1 MPFQV
6 EHRSLANAS
15 FIREMKRRQTRED
28 KIISSLSAQLNV
40 MIKACQKAGRRIIRD
55 FGELGNLQVMQKA
68 PKDFVTAADLTAE
81 KILMESLKEDRP
93 DYGFLSEEK
102 GFVPAS
108 NGCLFTWI
116 IDPID
121 GTTNFIHAIGQFAIS
136 LALKEKDEIVAGVV
150 YNPVLS
156 ELYYAEKG
164 TGAFLML
171 PSGTMRLR
179 VSGRSR
185 LSDCVLE
192 MNYMHPK
199 NPILTE
205 KVADAFLVLRNF
217 GSAALGLANVAAGR
231 TDAYIGTGLSLWD
244 AAAGFLLVKEA
255 GGFVSNLAGNLEISK
270 IMESKRLVATNNL
283 IGESALKL
291 LNGADVQNKAK

>member
-1 MPFQV
+1 M
-6 EHRSLANAS
+6 L
-15 FIREMKRRQTRED
+15 
-28 KIISSLSAQLNV
+28 SSLSANLNV
-40 MIKACQKAGRRIIRD
+40 MIKACQKAGRRMVRD

-81 KILMESLKEDRP
+81 KILMESLREDRP

-102 GFVPAS
+102 GSVPAQNDS
-108 NGCLFTWI
+108 PFTWI

-136 LALKEKDEIVAGVV
+136 LALKENDEIIAGVV
-150 YNPVLS
+150 YNPISS

-171 PSGTMRLR
+171 PSGTVRLR

-185 LSDCVLE
+185 LSDSILE
-192 MNYMHPK
+192 MNYLHPK
-199 NPILTE
+199 NPLLTE
-205 KVADAFLVLRNF
+205 KVADAFLVLRGF

-231 TDAYIGTGLSLWD
+231 TDAFIGSGLSLWD

-255 GGFVSNLAGNLEISK
+255 GGFVSDLAGDLEISK
-270 IMESKRLVATNNL
+270 ILSSKKLVASNQL
-283 IGESALKL
+283 IGDSLLKL
-291 LNGADVQNKAK
+291 LNGAAGKKKEK